1 MHTQS
6 LEVCIWRGRQEDWP
20 EAGTSH
26 GVAKVAL
33 RSLLTTLG
41 SIGGTVSVNPGR
53 EHSSP
58 TDGSIAILL
67 FFKHRGLRSN
77 DASPH
82 KDGEM
87 AGGHTEGGRGGVE
100 VTGNGGPVQGSH
112 QLDGAALDEKNNVG
126 GVGDVKSRAG
136 AEIVPPLPP
145 SLLSFTGF
153 SNSAVAFD
161 LIPGQAVGDDT
172 SQSQAQ
178 QVRDEPT
185 AQTREPVRRGKLR
198 VHVERAMRLPP
209 ATSMSEV
216 PAPGASTEALPSTYV
231 TFRWEEGG
239 KPPLRS
245 PLVLEPA
252 TSGRTVHAPTEDWRV
267 RLGRTR
273 GGAADAF
280 SLFLG
285 DSLSSRIVVVVYAV
299 DGGTRSAVHETLNA
313 VGYAPRFFAAVSLK
327 IREQQHARKRYMSI
341 SATRST
347 ALEIPKFGDRS

>member
-1 MHTQS
+1 MTIDSAFVEFVHTQS

-20 EAGTSH
+20 EAGTPH

-41 SIGGTVSVNPGR
+41 SIGGTISINPGR

-67 FFKHRGLRSN
+67 FFKHRGSGSN

-82 KDGEM
+82 KDREM
-87 AGGHTEGGRGGVE
+87 TGGHTEGGQDGVE

-112 QLDGAALDEKNNVG
+112 QSDGAALDEKSDVG
-126 GVGDVKSRAG
+126 GVGDANSRAF
-136 AEIVPPLPP
+136 AEVVPPLPP
-145 SLLSFTGF
+145 SLPSLAGF
-153 SNSAVAFD
+153 SNPAVAFD
-161 LIPGQAVGDDT
+161 AIPGQAVVDGT
-172 SQSQAQ
+172 SQSQTQ
-178 QVRDEPT
+178 QARDEST
-185 AQTREPVRRGKLR
+185 AQTGEPVGRGKLR

-209 ATSMSEV
+209 ATSVSEV
-216 PAPGASTEALPSTYV
+216 PALDVSMEALPSTYV

-267 RLGRTR
+267 RLGRAR
-273 GGAADAF
+273 GGAADAL

-285 DSLSSRIVVVVYAV
+285 DGLSSRIVVVVCV
-299 DGGTRSAVHETLNA
+299 VGGETRSAVHETLG
-313 VGYAPRFFAAVSLK
+313 VDDYAPRFFTAVSLK
-327 IREQQHARKRYMSI
+327 RREQQAR
-341 SATRST
+341 T
-347 ALEIPKFGDRS
+347 